1 MVVGLEYLEHW
12 RFTTRGIGSDHTRQ
26 QVKGRFIDADDQP
39 PLTARFFSVPA
50 TR

>member
-1 MVVGLEYLEHW
+1 MVAGLEYLEHW

-26 QVKGRFIDADDQP
+26 QVKGRFINAYDQP